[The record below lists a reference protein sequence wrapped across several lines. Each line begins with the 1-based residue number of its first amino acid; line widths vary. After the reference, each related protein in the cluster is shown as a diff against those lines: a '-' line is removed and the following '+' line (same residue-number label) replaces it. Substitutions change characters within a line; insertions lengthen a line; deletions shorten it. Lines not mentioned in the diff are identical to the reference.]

1 MKYNLKM
8 KNNVYESDN
17 LKDLRDLIQLY
28 KNKYLKLSAFEYK
41 LKPTDKELIVKTF
54 EEFVTDI
61 EDFGA
66 YMLKNNFKRVAII
79 SPNRY
84 EWCVSYLAATT
95 SNIEVVP
102 LDKSLPLNEVSDLLE
117 RSEADTIIY
126 AKQYHEAITSCQ
138 NKICFDEKFEDSLLY
153 SEELDKSRKLDH
165 TEYNNIKIDNEK
177 MSVMIFTSGTTSISK
192 AVMLSQKS
200 ICTVINDTK
209 RMFYVPKGSR
219 FLSFLPLHHVF
230 ESVITFLFGSSLVV
244 TLIFC
249 DGLKYFASNIKD
261 YNITGF
267 VCVPL
272 VIEMIYKRIIKELE
286 KKKKLKLVNFLRKIF
301 RHTSIKTRRKVFKQI
316 FDNIGPNLQSIIAGG
331 AALDKDTAQGLYDF
345 GFDVYQGYGLTE
357 TSGAIAAENKYV
369 KKPGSV
375 GFPFSSSEIKIFEPD
390 KTGEGEIIIR
400 GDAVMLGYYKNEE
413 ATKSAIIDG
422 WFHTGDLGK
431 MDKKGILSV
440 TGRKK
445 DVIVFKNGKKVFP
458 EELEKL
464 INDIQYINESM
475 VFGHIENTKLNRNSD
490 IVLFAEIV
498 ILPEN
503 KEKYFPNKT
512 DEEIFEQVNED
523 IKNLVNRKIP
533 AYKYIRKIIISNEE
547 LIKTTTRK
555 IKRNKELEKIKEKL
569 EV

>member
-1 MKYNLKM
+1 MKLNILRKVFHMKYNLKM
-8 KNNVYESDN
+8 KNNVYENDN
-17 LKDLRDLIQLY
+17 LKDLRDLVQLY

-54 EEFVTDI
+54 EDFVKDI

-102 LDKSLPLNEVSDLLE
+102 LDKSLPLNEITDLLE

-126 AKQYHEAITSCQ
+126 AKQYHEAITSCP

-153 SEELDKSRKLDH
+153 SEELEKSRKLDH

-209 RMFYVPKGSR
+209 RMFYVEEGNR

-230 ESVITFLFGSSLVV
+230 ESVITFLFGSSLGV

-301 RHTSIKTRRKVFKQI
+301 RHTSIKTRRKIFKQI

-331 AALDKDTAQGLYDF
+331 AALDKETAQGLYDF
-345 GFDVYQGYGLTE
+345 GFDIYQGYGLTE
-357 TSGAIAAENKYV
+357 TSGAVAAENKYV

-375 GFPFSSSEIKIFEPD
+375 GFPFSSSEIKIYEPD

-413 ATKSAIIDG
+413 ATRQALDAEG
-422 WFHTGDLGK
+422 WYHTGDLGT
-431 MDKKGILSV
+431 MDAQGNVFIKGRS
-440 TGRKK
+440 
-445 DVIVFKNGKKVFP
+445 KNMLLGASGQNIYP
-458 EELEKL
+458 EE
-464 INDIQYINESM
+464 
-475 VFGHIENTKLNRNSD
+475 IEDKLNSMELVSECIVIQEGDKLVGLVYPDYDEAQSLGLSNSD
-490 IVLFAEIV
+490 IEKVMEQNRAE
-498 ILPEN
+498 LN
-503 KEKYFPNKT
+503 
-512 DEEIFEQVNED
+512 QSQ
-523 IKNLVNRKIP
+523 P
-533 AYKYIRKIIISNEE
+533 AYCRLSSIRLRSEE
-547 LIKTTTRK
+547 FEKTPK
-555 IKRNKELEKIKEKL
+555 KSIKRYLYQKA
-569 EV
+569 

>member
-8 KNNVYESDN
+8 KNNVYENDN
-17 LKDLRDLIQLY
+17 LKDLRDLVQLY

-54 EEFVTDI
+54 EDFVKDI

-102 LDKSLPLNEVSDLLE
+102 LDKSLPLNEITDLLE

-126 AKQYHEAITSCQ
+126 AKQYHEAITSCP

-153 SEELDKSRKLDH
+153 SEELEKSRKLDH

-209 RMFYVPKGSR
+209 RMFYVEEGNR

-230 ESVITFLFGSSLVV
+230 ESVITFLFGSSLGV

-301 RHTSIKTRRKVFKQI
+301 RHTSIKTRRKIFKQI

-331 AALDKDTAQGLYDF
+331 AALDKETAQGLYDF
-345 GFDVYQGYGLTE
+345 GFDIYQGYGLTE
-357 TSGAIAAENKYV
+357 TSGAVAAENKYV

-375 GFPFSSSEIKIFEPD
+375 GFPFSSSEIKIYEPD

-413 ATKSAIIDG
+413 ATRQALDAEG
-422 WFHTGDLGK
+422 WYHTGDLGT
-431 MDKKGILSV
+431 MDAQGNVFIKGRS
-440 TGRKK
+440 
-445 DVIVFKNGKKVFP
+445 KNMLLGASGQNIYP
-458 EELEKL
+458 EE
-464 INDIQYINESM
+464 
-475 VFGHIENTKLNRNSD
+475 IEDKLNSMELVSECIVIQEGDKLVGLVYPDYDEAQSLGLSNSD
-490 IVLFAEIV
+490 IEKVMEQNRAE
-498 ILPEN
+498 LN
-503 KEKYFPNKT
+503 
-512 DEEIFEQVNED
+512 QSQ
-523 IKNLVNRKIP
+523 P
-533 AYKYIRKIIISNEE
+533 AYCRLSSIRLRSEE
-547 LIKTTTRK
+547 FEKTPK
-555 IKRNKELEKIKEKL
+555 KSIKRYLYQKA
-569 EV
+569 